1 MSQHE
6 EQVLGGAGGLWLP
19 VTETQG
25 WELEDW
31 GGIGS
36 TTGGKRPRVFR
47 LFSQSWLPR
56 GPQSTKPGPGP
67 VGA

>member
-6 EQVLGGAGGLWLP
+6 EQVLGGAGGLRLP

-25 WELEDW
+25 WELDDW

-36 TTGGKRPRVFR
+36 TTGEAKGLQAF
-47 LFSQSWLPR
+47 LPVLA
-56 GPQSTKPGPGP
+56 S
-67 VGA
+67 